1 VIDDAGQFREYS
13 KALHAR
19 GLLYCAAM
27 NQAMND
33 HLAQFV
39 KGAHLLTAAAIVA
52 LAIAAVPASVVLS
65 DPSSPTQTKIVGPV
79 DVSSPELRAVRDE
92 VAGLKKD
99 IETLLSSS
107 QTTAGQLKQLQ
118 SKVAAIDKK
127 LGALEKKPSADSA
140 KGNK

>member
-1 VIDDAGQFREYS
+1 
-13 KALHAR
+13 
-19 GLLYCAAM
+19 M
-27 NQAMND
+27 
-33 HLAQFV
+33 
-39 KGAHLLTAAAIVA
+39 
-52 LAIAAVPASVVLS
+52 LS

-140 KGNK
+140 KGKKQLPSRGWQPGAPGGELRPA